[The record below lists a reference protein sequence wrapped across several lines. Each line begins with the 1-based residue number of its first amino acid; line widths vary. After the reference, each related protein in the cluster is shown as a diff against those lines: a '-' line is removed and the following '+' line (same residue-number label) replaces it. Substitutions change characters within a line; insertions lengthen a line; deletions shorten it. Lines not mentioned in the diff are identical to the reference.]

1 MLLIVYGGKPHTSH
15 VLLQTIPYKMWNLTS
30 RETTWIAMNLINP
43 LHCETHWTASV
54 LRFRF
59 HLIAQDVILP
69 KRATGM
75 RAHQACAKTFTV
87 LFLIASERQGVCVFG
102 PLLEP
107 HAPRALLCPNKM
119 WQRENVAALPVLN
132 DKSFVRV
139 YLCHVD
145 TFIFVLTS
153 QWRQAYVK
161 KWQLKHTQS
170 LSAVT
175 EERRKISHCE
185 RWRDTDNVHCTSHCK
200 AFTKE
205 WLDTPSIPSKRRQYG
220 MKCATEAQP
229 HRYIRNARTCVI
241 KWA

>member
-1 MLLIVYGGKPHTSH
+1 MSYFRSEPLGWEHTKPVLNRSQCCLWLLRKD
-15 VLLQTIPYKMWNLTS
+15 K
-30 RETTWIAMNLINP
+30 
-43 LHCETHWTASV
+43 
-54 LRFRF
+54 
-59 HLIAQDVILP
+59 
-69 KRATGM
+69 
-75 RAHQACAKTFTV
+75 
-87 LFLIASERQGVCVFG
+87 VCVFG